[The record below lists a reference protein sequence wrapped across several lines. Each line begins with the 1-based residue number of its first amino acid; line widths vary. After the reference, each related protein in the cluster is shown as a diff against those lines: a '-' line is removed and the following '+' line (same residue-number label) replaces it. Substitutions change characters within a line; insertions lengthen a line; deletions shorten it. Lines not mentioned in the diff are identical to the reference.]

1 MTLSSTARA
10 QLEALSVARNADGGW
25 GYARGRASRLEP
37 TCLALL
43 ALAAA
48 GTRPDHSVI
57 VRWPSEEGLLLDP
70 QSRAVNASDNAV
82 ALLAAQ
88 HPAIGAPAFA
98 ARLATALAAMKGVKL
113 PPSSTNRQDNALQG
127 WPWVANT
134 FSWVEPTAWCVLALR
149 KWTHAHR
156 DASIGERVMEGERLL
171 LDRVCRNGGWNYG
184 NSNVL
189 GKELPAY
196 VPTTAIA
203 LLALQ
208 GRRDQD
214 AVKKSLAYYVSPL
227 PRRTIRPVAVL
238 VPHRSRGVRRPAR
251 SRALGSAG
259 PGLQRSRRTQKSS
272 GANVEP
278 GLQSRLK
285 EIEAALAETW
295 QATEYLGNIP
305 ATALALYAEAG
316 AEENHV
322 AFRI

>member
-189 GKELPAY
+189 GKELA
-196 VPTTAIA
+196 PTSPQPPSRCWRCRAAAI
-203 LLALQ
+203 
-208 GRRDQD
+208 
-214 AVKKSLAYYVSPL
+214 
-227 PRRTIRPVAVL
+227 RTP
-238 VPHRSRGVRRPAR
+238 
-251 SRALGSAG
+251 
-259 PGLQRSRRTQKSS
+259 
-272 GANVEP
+272 
-278 GLQSRLK
+278 
-285 EIEAALAETW
+285 
-295 QATEYLGNIP
+295 
-305 ATALALYAEAG
+305 
-316 AEENHV
+316 
-322 AFRI
+322 